1 MARKRLPHVPDW
13 LTVGEIRLVLEA
25 FYGAFDS
32 DTAQSVFVSSPWDA
46 RKYPPRV
53 TVAELCAW
61 LEEELQRVHHS
72 CKSGE
77 AKRQGPYGSGA
88 HQQNRVA

>member
-1 MARKRLPHVPDW
+1 MARKRLAHVPDW
-13 LTVGEIRLVLEA
+13 LTLGEIRLVLEA

-32 DTAQSVFVSSPWDA
+32 DTAPTVMVSSPWDA

-53 TVAELCAW
+53 TIAELCAW
-61 LEEELQRVHHS
+61 LEEERERVQHT

-77 AKRQGPYGSGA
+77 AKGQGPYGSGA
-88 HQQNRVA
+88 HRHSGAA